1 MRENLIFDLKNAE
14 KNAEISRKNAEK
26 EAEKLTAGKLEILK
40 KNADLE
46 ELISLEREETNFR
59 SEELR
64 KILKREAEISAKL
77 EAEIEKNR
85 DALAAENIE
94 KRYLKGENGGF

>member
-1 MRENLIFDLKNAE
+1 
-14 KNAEISRKNAEK
+14 
-26 EAEKLTAGKLEILK
+26 LTAGKLEILK

-94 KRYLKGENGGF
+94 KRYLKGGNGGF

>member
-1 MRENLIFDLKNAE
+1 
-14 KNAEISRKNAEK
+14 
-26 EAEKLTAGKLEILK
+26 LTAGKLEILK